1 MKYIH
6 QIRLKMIAFQLK
18 MCKSSDSNQHTPFLT
33 FSLYCDNKPIG
44 IHYINIFCC
53 YDLDT

>member
-1 MKYIH
+1 MNYIH
-6 QIRLKMIAFQLK
+6 QIRRKMIAFELK
-18 MCKSSDSNQHTPFLT
+18 NVPILINILHSLPFLYIVIVNQ
-33 FSLYCDNKPIG
+33 LE